1 MNLCTIIYLSL
12 IYYVIFVHF
21 IEYSLIMAFIIY
33 DYFELV
39 MILKL
44 STFAI
49 HNDP

>member
-1 MNLCTIIYLSL
+1 MNLCTIIYLNL
-12 IYYVIFVHF
+12 IYYFIFVQF
-21 IEYSLIMAFIIY
+21 IEYLLIIPFIIS
-33 DYFELV
+33 DKFELG